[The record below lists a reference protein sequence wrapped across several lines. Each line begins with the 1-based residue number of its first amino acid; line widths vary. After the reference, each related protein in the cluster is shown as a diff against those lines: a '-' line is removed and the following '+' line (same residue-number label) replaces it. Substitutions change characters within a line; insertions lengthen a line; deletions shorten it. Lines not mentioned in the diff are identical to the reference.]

1 MKGITSQQEAAAAVE
16 FQLPFQF
23 GKDGGEKMSQGSLPG
38 AWSREMTF

>member
-1 MKGITSQQEAAAAVE
+1 MKGITSQQEAAVE